1 MKNRLLFIG
10 LAILLSF
17 TGCGDDKAS
26 VQLIDRAE
34 LLLETNP
41 DSAYLLLDSIPMPDE
56 FSERLLARWCMLS
69 GTAADKVFEDMPY
82 VSQLKRAQTWFQ
94 KHGTPEEQAR
104 ISLFLGRSYVEDREY
119 DKAMNVYKS
128 ALDMAIKAKVYNQAG
143 YICSYMADLYEFEDM
158 PQLAAEKYK
167 EAGSY
172 FIKAGNERSYA
183 VALRDVGRMYVYTDS
198 CEVALIY
205 LQKADTIATSLG
217 DSSAMASICNGLGNI
232 YSMLGKLD
240 LAEEY
245 LLKSI
250 RLDRSD
256 NAPSYLALAEV
267 FTNSGGL
274 EKARFYLQQA
284 TIPTDNKDTPTGVLY
299 QSYLISKKENNV
311 AEALH
316 YMERYKE
323 VLDSVTYLQNKVDI
337 VRTEKSYDYLKVE
350 NENMKLKVNKQ
361 YHLIITVC
369 LSFICLF
376 LLLIYEIGMKR
387 KNLEI
392 YEQNEAIAQRDIRLL
407 DISLTL
413 QKKKEELSY
422 QALVLAEHKEL
433 LHLHDSLE
441 EQERIYQQ
449 KKEEIDRLHNEL
461 LRLRKEKLLSSAIV
475 KKAINISNTVVAG
488 AKKSSFSEKDWSAL
502 IKKID
507 EVYPSFANNLE
518 SKAKSLTLTYL
529 HLSYISLL
537 DLDTSQTATLLHV
550 TTDTVITY
558 RSKLRELLGI
568 VGENRDLYEYL
579 INI

>member
-26 VQLIDRAE
+26 VQLIDCAE

-104 ISLFLGRSYVEDREY
+104 ISLFLGRSYMEDREY

-128 ALDMAIKAKVYNQAG
+128 ALDIALKAKVYNQAG

-167 EAGSY
+167 EAGRY
-172 FIKAGNERSYA
+172 FQKAGNERSYA

-217 DSSAMASICNGLGNI
+217 DSSAMASIYNGLGNI
-232 YSMLGKLD
+232 YNELGQFD

-250 RLDRSD
+250 RLDSSD
-256 NAPSYLALAEV
+256 SAPSYLALADV
-267 FTNSGGL
+267 FTNSGNM
-274 EKARFYLQQA
+274 EKARFYMQQA
-284 TIPTDNKDTPTGVLY
+284 AIPTHNKDTSTDILY
-299 QSYLISKKENNV
+299 QSYLIAKKENNI

-316 YMERYKE
+316 YMERYQE
-323 VLDSVTYLQNKVDI
+323 VADSVTLLQNKADI
-337 VRTEKSYDYLKVE
+337 IKAEKSYDYLKVE
-350 NENMKLKVNKQ
+350 NENIKLKVNKQ
-361 YHLIITVC
+361 YHLIVIVCLITVC
-369 LSFICLF
+369 LF
-376 LLLIYEIGMKR
+376 LSLIYQIGMKR
-387 KNLEI
+387 KNRKI
-392 YEQNEAIAQRDIRLL
+392 NEQNVAIS
-407 DISLTL
+407 DISYTL
-413 QKKKEELSY
+413 HKKREELAN
-422 QALVLAEHKEL
+422 QVFMLTEHE
-433 LHLHDSLE
+433 HMQGSLE
-441 EQERIYQQ
+441 EQKIIYQQ
-449 KKEEIDRLHNEL
+449 KEIEIDNLHNEL
-461 LRLRKEKLLSSAIV
+461 LQLREEKLRSSAIV
-475 KKAINISNTVVAG
+475 KKVIKLSLLVAPQ
-488 AKKSSFSEKDWSAL
+488 AKKSPLSEKDWERL
-502 IKKID
+502 IKQTD
-507 EVYPSFANNLE
+507 EVYPSFIKSLE
-518 SKAKSLTLTYL
+518 SKNNNITSVYL
-529 HLSYISLL
+529 HLCCVSLL
-537 DLDTSQTATLLHV
+537 DLDTKQIAVLLDV
-550 TTDTVITY
+550 APETVNTY
-558 RSKLRELLGI
+558 RTNLREKLGI
-568 VGENRDLYEYL
+568 KGENKNIREYL